1 MSELLDYIRRTQ
13 QPMDD
18 LETIVRKWE
27 DWGLLEQ
34 LSITQKPIAA
44 MLYERMAQHIVGLDL
59 QTMSSGEERTE
70 TVIFPIIY
78 RIIKRNCNIDG
89 VIPLY
94 NEVVEFFNRNQTL
107 ILELEATSYNNIDA
121 EAELTHTFCVDYI
134 HRNLDPITPRK
145 SIKPWVK

>member
-107 ILELEATSYNNIDA
+107 ILELDSKLTTLICKQMQKMSL
-121 EAELTHTFCVDYI
+121 ELMVTQH
-134 HRNLDPITPRK
+134 K
-145 SIKPWVK
+145 KK